1 MHFSLN
7 TWKALRS
14 WGRGRIKNSANMSG
28 LSSRER
34 VGLKKILDSME
45 TCDLLSLNDT
55 VTNRLIWVENV
66 AGKISTYSEKDD
78 EVYTLIYYNY
88 Y

>member
-1 MHFSLN
+1 
-7 TWKALRS
+7 
-14 WGRGRIKNSANMSG
+14 MSG